1 MFFFLHAVLDIR
13 RLDSI
18 LKKSPSERKTV
29 SNICLSIKS
38 FQQNSSEVKP
48 KTYNNQDTLK
58 KSRSN
63 TRLNQTR
70 PKFKARSRALNKENS
85 RTNSDSEN
93 SNPTGT
99 TETRN
104 LLTSF
109 QTRSP
114 RNSQSDTNV
123 KNNFSKDTN
132 GTGIFKNLSESS
144 SKFIENELKTSIE
157 PVFGSVRSSRY
168 KRNNLITNQPLPG
181 VLPDESNSLPPITK
195 SISGSSTL
203 SNRYKNKIN
212 SSSSIVPE
220 ENYVIIPKMSESFT
234 NVLMKTDENTLT
246 ESIPASKPL
255 NSISSL
261 LSSSR
266 KHIYPKTELSKLITA
281 KKDGPNSENFYE
293 SKNFYQG
300 PNNPIT
306 PDSYDIVN
314 FHEDEKT
321 PLSNGFYSY
330 KKINDG
336 NLVSGNV
343 KKNIQIFEQ
352 SSDLAPKPEQIALG
366 KTMNSSSKESP
377 SSNHTNMSINPQTTH
392 VYQTEGKNESV
403 ESLICPEESRQEAF
417 SDGTSSYNIAY
428 KYDPH
433 HLSQGRDNHSSI
445 FKIDNIGL
453 NNKKLASSDSLG
465 DGDSVSDKFVQDESN
480 NSSKVIDLPDKDLS
494 EGENEDPIG
503 YKITGPIPITP
514 VDSPQVN
521 VDHATRSHESEIET
535 HSIKTIK
542 TYEGSIKTIGSQS
555 ESYYNSTEEIKIDPF
570 EENKT
575 HLVIDSTT
583 QNLPAENPEKYSPDL
598 HSTNPIS
605 KKSLNINYR
614 ASQGSDNL
622 LNYEASINTESVSS
636 VATKLKEMSFAEPPD
651 SKPLDLIPN
660 SSLKSKADH
669 ITPTN
674 KGLENF
680 ESADSNAISS
690 FPIAKTNSKPISSS
704 TYESFDQSQN
714 NISKSDI
721 SNQSKDIEKPYMPV
735 AYIKASRTQDG
746 KYFVPG
752 SNSTKKN
759 DPSLDS
765 SNNIRSQSAFVDNEK
780 KNDQFYKKPNKS
792 QTSLKSFIKVPESA
806 DTNDITN
813 NTSSSIEP
821 GNDNIRFEMNVPKLK
836 VDTAGI
842 SNALSDE
849 ELKIPNSNETTRRA
863 LYEITDKDNLNLENQ
878 IDYNIRTSS
887 IVSSGSVSSKSESN
901 FEDFDFLNI
910 PVSNSENSF
919 VPIKKIGKMEINKI
933 QSHRETPSVYFDTSD
948 LLLTSMNKYHRDE
961 LAEINNIPRIEPNS
975 LSGYSLEENSESEKI
990 PKKTLIEMALE
1001 EEKLDP
1007 ERYNR
1012 PIERSK
1018 GIKRNNNPENRIT
1031 KAEALNT
1038 ALDMVLKSADMDP
1051 SRPLTGIFDEDFAN
1065 AKKKFVAHRIS
1076 KLYPQM
1082 NENKP
1087 GFNRFNFNAAEFNLE
1102 ELSKNSINPEL
1113 IREKIKAKSKDSAD
1127 IQELNFNNANPEF
1140 ANNILPESDKKD
1152 IFDVDNQSG
1161 DEVEMMLRKMD
1172 EYNRQ
1177 LAETSNSVLSL
1188 SKFEK
1193 KSNPVT
1199 KKKEINSTYKE
1210 ASPINKSKKESINNT
1225 LDSLNSHSL
1234 DSYDP
1239 VDKDSVNS
1247 LIKKME
1253 EYNRLVLESKET
1265 QKRNARLSR
1274 AILLQKD
1281 GAIESFVP
1289 KSLGSSSF
1297 DRKRPSV
1304 ITKNMQSSYMNSNLH
1319 PKGSSNT
1326 HDSKFG
1332 MSLEPQQILSKS
1344 STGNSVNGY
1353 VNSNVIQ
1360 GFSESYLD
1368 EEKLS
1373 KTSEIEEMINK
1384 MEAYN
1389 TALLRIQNRA
1399 EGQERS
1405 KKAEVMQ
1412 LIKKMEYHN
1421 QQLFR
1426 EQKNLEHSSNRT
1438 SEQEVVLKKVAD
1450 RIAATIS
1457 TAASA
1462 KLWSLG
1468 FSLTNPSGKS
1478 IEPGKNNYPEKINS
1492 PAKNEFATP
1501 SQPSKGIL
1509 KVKKSYTDLLKT
1521 PKFNSSTINTQ
1532 NNLQNYNS
1540 TNNTEKER
1548 NLIQSVFQTNT
1559 KIEEQNN
1566 NGESNLSKH
1575 HQLISSLARSK
1586 TLIRSGT
1593 EPSKFKSFRKRNST
1607 VISPSEAFF
1616 DPDTLKKEPKMV
1628 HSEAQNT
1635 VSPNIVSESDNIKVI
1650 ETEPQYA
1657 KNDSDKAQ
1665 ETQETLEA
1673 SQDLKITKN
1682 ALQSKNNDEFKNFN
1696 NSNQE
1701 KSLSEF
1707 FKEESRVGQPSN
1719 LHNNEST
1726 RAADPFSFIPIKNSP
1741 PQSAS
1746 AHFPKNIIIPEFEKT
1761 DTDYKTKLNSQRISS
1776 ERFSPIKAHDLR
1788 SSEDH
1793 KLYKNTTNSSAL
1805 SSIPESVTHVKRGGN
1820 SPKGD
1825 FKNTISGP
1833 ITILNDDNFSQR
1845 KIMSRTYSPLSNSSP
1860 STFRE
1865 MISSPLPDL
1874 NETSNLKTS
1883 ASAQRSRTI
1892 TKKANDPDDAA
1903 PKKGKGLWNSS
1914 ALRNTI
1920 SKIHFGKSRKNK

>member
-1 MFFFLHAVLDIR
+1 MSERSIKSFEKGLYFKPKSYPDNYPLPNIRNNQTKPHGRKLTPLPLNSHIQTSKGKYKVLKMLKEDSYSDVYLASSDYSDDFFALKHLSELHSKEEYLFELKYSIVLTLHSEEPKLPHFKLIPSNFLISADGVKLPDLGLAVYTLHPWNKTPTESSKSIKKHILNEIPLEFRAPEVLIENTDTILDISY
-13 RLDSI
+13 DSI

-38 FQQNSSEVKP
+38 FQQNSTEVKP
-48 KTYNNQDTLK
+48 KTYNNPDTLK

-93 SNPTGT
+93 CNPIGNTDS
-99 TETRN
+99 RSH
-104 LLTSF
+104 LASF

-123 KNNFSKDTN
+123 KNPFSKDTN
-132 GTGIFKNLSESS
+132 STSAFKNLSELS

-168 KRNNLITNQPLPG
+168 KRNNPITNQPLPG
-181 VLPDESNSLPPITK
+181 MLPDESNSLPPISK

-203 SNRYKNKIN
+203 SIKYRNKIN
-212 SSSSIVPE
+212 SSSSITPE

-234 NVLMKTDENTLT
+234 NVLMKADENTLT
-246 ESIPASKPL
+246 ESLPTSKPL

-261 LSSSR
+261 LISTK
-266 KHIYPKTELSKLITA
+266 KHIYPKTELPKLNTT

-300 PNNPIT
+300 PNNSIT

-321 PLSNGFYSY
+321 PLSSGLYSF
-330 KKINDG
+330 KKINGG
-336 NLVSGNV
+336 NLISGNV

-352 SSDLAPKPEQIALG
+352 SSDLAPKSEQIVLA
-366 KTMNSSSKESP
+366 KTLNSTANENSSSK
-377 SSNHTNMSINPQTTH
+377 HTNTSFNLQTTDM
-392 VYQTEGKNESV
+392 YQTEGKNVSV
-403 ESLICPEESRQEAF
+403 ESLIYSGESRQEAF
-417 SDGTSSYNIAY
+417 SDDTRSYNIAY
-428 KYDPH
+428 KDNPH
-433 HLSQGRDNHSSI
+433 HLSQGPDNHSTI
-445 FKIDNIGL
+445 FKIDEISL
-453 NNKKLASSDSLG
+453 DNKKLASSDSLG
-465 DGDSVSDKFVQDESN
+465 DGDSASDKFLPIKLID
-480 NSSKVIDLPDKDLS
+480 SSKAIGLPDEDLS
-494 EGENEDPIG
+494 EGENEDPSG
-503 YKITGPIPITP
+503 YKKTGPIPTTP

-521 VDHATRSHESEIET
+521 IDYSAPSHGSEIET
-535 HSIKTIK
+535 HSIRTIK
-542 TYEGSIKTIGSQS
+542 TYDGSIKTIGSQT
-555 ESYYNSTEEIKIDPF
+555 ESSHNSPEDEKIDSI

-583 QNLPAENPEKYSPDL
+583 QNLSPENPKQYSPDL
-598 HSTNPIS
+598 HSTNLVS
-605 KKSLNINYR
+605 KKSLNFNYT
-614 ASQGSDNL
+614 ASQGSENL
-622 LNYEASINTESVSS
+622 LNYEASINTESVPI
-636 VATKLKEMSFAEPPD
+636 VVTKLKEMSLSEPTD
-651 SKPLDLIPN
+651 FNSLAFIPN
-660 SSLKSKADH
+660 SDLKSKADPVK
-669 ITPTN
+669 PTN
-674 KGLENF
+674 RGLENF
-680 ESADSNAISS
+680 ESANLNTISS
-690 FPIAKTNSKPISSS
+690 IPIAKTNTKSTSSS
-704 TYESFDQSQN
+704 AYEPPYQSLNNTY
-714 NISKSDI
+714 KSDV
-721 SNQSKDIEKPYMPV
+721 SNQSKDLEKPYMSNM
-735 AYIKASRTQDG
+735 YIKASHTQGG
-746 KYFVPG
+746 KYFAPG
-752 SNSTKKN
+752 PSPTMLN
-759 DPSLDS
+759 DPYLDNI
-765 SNNIRSQSAFVDNEK
+765 NNIRSQRAFMDIESKSAE
-780 KNDQFYKKPNKS
+780 FYKKPNKS
-792 QTSLKSFIKVPESA
+792 QTSLKSFIKVPESD
-806 DTNDITN
+806 DTNVITN
-813 NTSSSIEP
+813 NTSTAIELDSS
-821 GNDNIRFEMNVPKLK
+821 NKSFEMDVPMLK
-836 VDTAGI
+836 DNTARI
-842 SNALSDE
+842 SNDLSDGD
-849 ELKIPNSNETTRRA
+849 LRIPKSNETTRRA
-863 LYEITDKDNLNLENQ
+863 LYEIVDKDKLNLENQ

-887 IVSSGSVSSKSESN
+887 IVSSSSVSSKSESN

-910 PVSNSENSF
+910 PVSNSENTF
-919 VPIKKIGKMEINKI
+919 VPIKKIGKIEINKI

-948 LLLTSMNKYHRDE
+948 LLSTTINKYHRDE
-961 LAEINNIPRIEPNS
+961 LAEINKIPRIEPNS
-975 LSGYSLEENSESEKI
+975 LSSYSLTENSEPEKI

-1082 NENKP
+1082 NDNKP
-1087 GFNRFNFNAAEFNLE
+1087 GFNRFNFNAAEFNLQ

-1113 IREKIKAKSKDSAD
+1113 IREKIKTKSKDSAD
-1127 IQELNFNNANPEF
+1127 KQELNFKNTNPELPII
-1140 ANNILPESDKKD
+1140 ILPGSEKKELS
-1152 IFDVDNQSG
+1152 DVDNQSG

-1193 KSNPVT
+1193 NSNPLT
-1199 KKKEINSTYKE
+1199 KKKEISLTNKE
-1210 ASPINKSKKESINNT
+1210 ASSINKSRKENINKT
-1225 LDSLNSHSL
+1225 LDSLNTLTL
-1234 DSYDP
+1234 DSCDP

-1289 KSLGSSSF
+1289 KPLGNPSF
-1297 DRKRPSV
+1297 DRKRPSA
-1304 ITKNMQSSYMNSNLH
+1304 ISKNIQSSYMNSNLH
-1319 PKGSSNT
+1319 PRGFSNT
-1326 HDSKFG
+1326 PGSKFG
-1332 MSLEPQQILSKS
+1332 LTLEPQQILSKS
-1344 STGNSVNGY
+1344 NTGNSVNGSI
-1353 VNSNVIQ
+1353 NSNVIQ
-1360 GFSESYLD
+1360 GLSESYMD

-1478 IEPGKNNYPEKINS
+1478 IEPETNNYPEKMNS
-1492 PAKNEFATP
+1492 PAKNEFITP
-1501 SQPSKGIL
+1501 SQPNKGIL
-1509 KVKKSYTDLLKT
+1509 KVKKSYTVQLKT
-1521 PKFNSSTINTQ
+1521 SEFNSGTINTQ

-1540 TNNTEKER
+1540 TNNNESQR
-1548 NLIQSVFQTNT
+1548 NLIQTNT
-1559 KIEEQNN
+1559 KVEEQNSG
-1566 NGESNLSKH
+1566 GESHLSKH

-1586 TLIRSGT
+1586 TLIRSAT

-1616 DPDTLKKEPKMV
+1616 DPVILNEEPKIT
-1628 HSEAQNT
+1628 HTETQNT
-1635 VSPNIVSESDNIKVI
+1635 TLPNI
-1650 ETEPQYA
+1650 
-1657 KNDSDKAQ
+1657 
-1665 ETQETLEA
+1665 
-1673 SQDLKITKN
+1673 
-1682 ALQSKNNDEFKNFN
+1682 
-1696 NSNQE
+1696 
-1701 KSLSEF
+1701 
-1707 FKEESRVGQPSN
+1707 
-1719 LHNNEST
+1719 
-1726 RAADPFSFIPIKNSP
+1726 
-1741 PQSAS
+1741 
-1746 AHFPKNIIIPEFEKT
+1746 
-1761 DTDYKTKLNSQRISS
+1761 
-1776 ERFSPIKAHDLR
+1776 
-1788 SSEDH
+1788 
-1793 KLYKNTTNSSAL
+1793 
-1805 SSIPESVTHVKRGGN
+1805 
-1820 SPKGD
+1820 
-1825 FKNTISGP
+1825 
-1833 ITILNDDNFSQR
+1833 
-1845 KIMSRTYSPLSNSSP
+1845 
-1860 STFRE
+1860 
-1865 MISSPLPDL
+1865 
-1874 NETSNLKTS
+1874 
-1883 ASAQRSRTI
+1883 
-1892 TKKANDPDDAA
+1892 
-1903 PKKGKGLWNSS
+1903 
-1914 ALRNTI
+1914 
-1920 SKIHFGKSRKNK
+1920 